1 MSREVGRPA
10 SRASTSWLAA
20 QIRMSASQMVARPCS
35 GTSSTEIR
43 VSPIRKSIGA
53 IRRDLARLKKGQDM
67 RSCASR
73 GAGLAGTERNRSS
86 CVRSIRVTAEDD
98 GRRGTASALRLHV
111 EPLGGKADPGARIG
125 GRAPSAKFR
134 PGVERVD
141 RIDDAAAQLVEIGA
155 GPVAAMLFEGARG
168 TTRSEE

>member
-1 MSREVGRPA
+1 
-10 SRASTSWLAA
+10 
-20 QIRMSASQMVARPCS
+20 MVAMPCS
-35 GTSSTEIR
+35 GTASTEIR
-43 VSPIRKSIGA
+43 FSPMRKSIGA

-111 EPLGGKADPGARIG
+111 EPLGGKADPG
-125 GRAPSAKFR
+125 
-134 PGVERVD
+134 D
-141 RIDDAAAQLVEIGA
+141 RKS
-155 GPVAAMLFEGARG
+155 
-168 TTRSEE
+168 TRLNSSH

>member
-1 MSREVGRPA
+1 
-10 SRASTSWLAA
+10 
-20 QIRMSASQMVARPCS
+20 
-35 GTSSTEIR
+35 
-43 VSPIRKSIGA
+43 
-53 IRRDLARLKKGQDM
+53 M

-134 PGVERVD
+134 
-141 RIDDAAAQLVEIGA
+141 
-155 GPVAAMLFEGARG
+155 
-168 TTRSEE
+168 SEEHTSELQSLMRISYAVFCLKKKKKTILRRPTH